1 MGLLGRMILRDFVA
15 EPGSYVDGRACGTCT
30 LCCKLFDIR
39 ALDKPQFEWC
49 KHCDIG
55 KGCKIYETRPQECA
69 DFVCGYLT
77 DPSLGE
83 EWFPSKSKIVV
94 THEAGAL
101 VGVHVDPGRPDA
113 WRREPYYSQVMAWA
127 ARAAVGEGQVVVW
140 EGRNAV
146 ALLPSGEK
154 QLGAVPAGHHI
165 VFQMVEQPDGSHQP
179 DAIVR
184 SPDDPEWSQDDFDRA
199 LQTDQDI
206 ADAYFNRGLAYS
218 AKGESKRA
226 IADITTAIEREPKLS
241 AAWDARALARMALG
255 QVDEALADSA
265 EAVALAPENAGFH
278 NNSAMILSV
287 AGKTDQAIEAFNTA
301 LALDPGYARAYF
313 NRGNS
318 RARTGNRESAVADF
332 SRAIEIEPEYLPA
345 YTERAV
351 TFFSQGKFSEAVA
364 DFKAAER
371 LDPDQPVLW
380 LLWQYVCQARGAL
393 ERTPLPEHTDG
404 GPWPAPLV
412 AMFRGAMGPG
422 LALTAAPEGDS
433 DGTFF
438 IGEYHLIK
446 GDTDAAIENFRRT
459 VTFGDGNAFAYD
471 AARAELR
478 RLGEPTP

>member
-1 MGLLGRMILRDFVA
+1 MVGVGAQVPYVEGRR
-15 EPGSYVDGRACGTCT
+15 CGTCT
-30 LCCKLFDIR
+30 LCCKLFDNR

-55 KGCKIYETRPQECA
+55 QGCKIYDSRPQECA
-69 DFVCGYLT
+69 DFVCSYLT

-101 VGVHVDPGRPDA
+101 IGVHVDPGRPDA

-127 ARAAVGEGQVVVW
+127 GRAAAGAGQVVVW

-154 QLGAVPAGHHI
+154 RLGAVPAGHHI
-165 VFQMVEQPDGSHQP
+165 LFQMAEQPDGSQQP

-218 AKGESKRA
+218 AKGESERA
-226 IADITTAIEREPKLS
+226 VADITTAIEREPKLA
-241 AAWDARALARMALG
+241 AAWDARALARMALD
-255 QVDEALADSA
+255 QLDEALADSA
-265 EAVALAPENAGFH
+265 EAIALAPEIPGFY
-278 NNSAMILSV
+278 NNRAMILSV
-287 AGKTDQAIEAFNTA
+287 AGETDQATEAFDKA
-301 LALDPGYARAYF
+301 LALDPAYARAYF
-313 NRGNS
+313 NRGNT
-318 RARTGNRESAVADF
+318 RARRGDGEGAVADF
-332 SRAIEIEPEYLPA
+332 SKAIEFDPEYLPA
-345 YTERAV
+345 LTERAV
-351 TFFSQGKFSEAVA
+351 TFFSQGKFAEAAA
-364 DFKAAER
+364 DFEAAER
-371 LDPDQPVLW
+371 LDSDQGVLW
-380 LLWQYVCQARGAL
+380 LLWQHVCRARGAL
-393 ERTPLPEHTDG
+393 EQTQLSGHTDG

-412 AMFRGAMGPG
+412 AMFRGVMGPG

-438 IGEYHLIK
+438 IGEYHLIN
-446 GDTDAAIENFRRT
+446 GDTNAAIEHFRRT
-459 VTFGDGNAFAYD
+459 VTFGDVNAFAYD

-478 RLGEPTP
+478 RLGDPAP